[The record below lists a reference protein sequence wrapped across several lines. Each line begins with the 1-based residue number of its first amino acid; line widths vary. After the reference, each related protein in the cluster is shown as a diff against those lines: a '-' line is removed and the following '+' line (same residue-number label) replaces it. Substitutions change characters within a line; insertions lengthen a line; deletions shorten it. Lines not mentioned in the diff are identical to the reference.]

1 MNSLSMS
8 CIPQNSQPFVL
19 RSSVSY
25 CLNKCIQGLIIKLWG
40 RWEWYLKIKIIFSC
54 VRFTRMSMLN
64 LVSVVLIVTEIYAVT
79 QTIMTKLAQ
88 ILILIMNLDT
98 LWNLTNTSISACLHF
113 HQPRN
118 KVNKNIL
125 VFKEV
130 QGSKFL

>member
-1 MNSLSMS
+1 MS
-8 CIPQNSQPFVL
+8 CISQNSQPFVL
-19 RSSVSY
+19 RSSENY

-64 LVSVVLIVTEIYAVT
+64 LVSVVLIVTEIYSVT

-98 LWNLTNTSISACLHF
+98 LWNLTNTSISAC
-113 HQPRN
+113 
-118 KVNKNIL
+118 
-125 VFKEV
+125 
-130 QGSKFL
+130 